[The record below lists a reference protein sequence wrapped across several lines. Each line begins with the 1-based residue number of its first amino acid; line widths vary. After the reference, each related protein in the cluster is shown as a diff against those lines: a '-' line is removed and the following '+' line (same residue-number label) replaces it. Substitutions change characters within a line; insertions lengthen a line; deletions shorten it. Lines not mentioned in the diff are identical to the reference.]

1 MKVLVFVEGT
11 ILMHPDEGSL
21 NKFASYVPIKNAVQK
36 INSWVEQGAEI
47 SYLTA
52 QTKFVEI
59 KQIKDV
65 LKKFEFPGE
74 LVRARQGAETYK
86 QVVEDI
92 KPNVFIEDD
101 CKSIGETEITTPK
114 LKADLKIHGIIVP
127 EFGGIDQLPDKI
139 EDLAVYG
146 KKDEV
151 VVEN

>member
-1 MKVLVFVEGT
+1 MKILVFVEGT
-11 ILMHPDEGSL
+11 ILMHPSEDKRNDFS
-21 NKFASYVPIKNAVQK
+21 SYIPIKDATKK
-36 INSWVEQGAEI
+36 IASWVEQGAEI

-59 KQIKDV
+59 KQISDV

-92 KPNVFIEDD
+92 KPKVFIEDD
-101 CKSIGETEITTPK
+101 CKSIGEAEITTPK

-151 VVEN
+151 VAEA